1 MEFHKAH
8 KEWLF
13 HNLQNYYHKADCMV
27 QLVYHSMPQDN
38 WLVVA
43 LGIQQEEY
51 RVQLADKRVEELKE
65 YKKGVGKFYR
75 QGVE

>member
-1 MEFHKAH
+1 
-8 KEWLF
+8 
-13 HNLQNYYHKADCMV
+13 
-27 QLVYHSMPQDN
+27 MPQDN